1 MEQRALTRREFLVF
15 TGGGLVAAGALG
27 PQAVLAQSTT
37 IRHRRNVQPA
47 RGAEFQLTVTR
58 KFY

>member
-15 TGGGLVAAGALG
+15 TGGGLVTAGMLG

-37 IRHRRNVQPA
+37 IRHRRNVQPLES
-47 RGAEFQLTVTR
+47 RSLS
-58 KFY
+58 